1 VTTVPDAADVLAGQL
16 GLADAVVDDVTLA
29 RSVERF
35 RANGITLPTFAELA
49 NPARIDPAR
58 TAGVDPGAADAA
70 NLFRVHWHN
79 DLAGGRVA
87 VPDHVVLPRALTGV
101 ESPIIVALGDRFPMI
116 GAHKVLAAYACL
128 APRVVTGQFDP
139 TRHRAIWP
147 STGNYA
153 RGGVAI
159 SRIMGCR
166 GVAVLPAG
174 MSQERFDWLD
184 RWVADPSDIIRTPG
198 SESNV
203 KEIYDACNALAL
215 DPANFVLNQF
225 CEFGNHLA
233 HYAVTGR
240 ALERVLESVAAR
252 QPGLRLAAFVS
263 ATGSAG
269 TIAAGDALKERH
281 GTRIVA
287 VEALECPTMLENGFG
302 EHNIQGIGDKH
313 IPLIHNVMNTDVVC
327 AISDEATDELDV
339 LVNTDA
345 GRTYLAKRHGV
356 DEDVLDA
363 LRHFGLSSIANVL
376 AAIKTV
382 KLLGLGPDDA
392 VVTVATDGGAMYGTE
407 RAKALA
413 ARWPDGFGDVEAAEV
428 FGRHLG
434 AVGTDAMIDC
444 TERDRNRIF
453 NLGYYTWV
461 EQQGTPVDV
470 FEARRSPSFWP
481 GLRRYLDVWDGL
493 IAEFNER
500 VAAGS

>member
-1 VTTVPDAADVLAGQL
+1 MPGAPDVLEGQL
-16 GLADAVVDDVTLA
+16 GLVGAVVDAAVLA
-29 RSVERF
+29 RSVDRF
-35 RANGITLPTFAELA
+35 RTYGITLPTFAELA
-49 NPARIDPAR
+49 APTRLDPAR
-58 TAGVDPGAADAA
+58 TAGVDPGAAHPA
-70 NLFRVHWHN
+70 NLFRVHWFN
-79 DLAGGRVA
+79 DLAGDPVD
-87 VPDHVVLPRALTGV
+87 VPDHVVLPTALTGV
-101 ESPIIVALGDRFPMI
+101 ESPIVVAFGDRFPMI

-139 TRHRAIWP
+139 TQHRAVWP

-159 SRIMGCR
+159 SRIMRCR

-184 RWVADPSDIIRTPG
+184 RWVAEPADIIRTPG

-203 KEIYDACNALAL
+203 KEIYDACHALAL

-233 HYAVTGR
+233 HYEITGR
-240 ALERVLESVAAR
+240 ALDRVFESVQQR
-252 QPGLRLAAFVS
+252 RPHLRLAAFVS

-327 AISDEATDELDV
+327 AVSDEATDALDV
-339 LVNTDA
+339 LFNTDE
-345 GRTYLAKRHGV
+345 GRTHLAKRHGLG
-356 DEDVLDA
+356 DELLAA
-363 LRHFGLSSIANVL
+363 LGHFGLSSIANVL
-376 AAIKTV
+376 AAIKTA
-382 KLLGLGPDDA
+382 KLLGLGRDDA
-392 VVTVATDGGAMYGTE
+392 IVTVATDGGALYQTE
-407 RAKALA
+407 RAKTLA
-413 ARWPDGFGDVEAAEV
+413 ARWPDGFGDVEAADV

-434 AVGTDAMIDC
+434 AIGTDAMIDC
-444 TERDRNRIF
+444 TERDRTRIF

-470 FEARRSPSFWP
+470 FAARRSASFWR
-481 GLRRYLDVWDGL
+481 GLRGYLDTWDGL
-493 IAEFNER
+493 IDDFNGR
-500 VAAGS
+500 VVASS

>member
-1 VTTVPDAADVLAGQL
+1 M
-16 GLADAVVDDVTLA
+16 
-29 RSVERF
+29 
-35 RANGITLPTFAELA
+35 
-49 NPARIDPAR
+49 
-58 TAGVDPGAADAA
+58 
-70 NLFRVHWHN
+70 
-79 DLAGGRVA
+79 
-87 VPDHVVLPRALTGV
+87 VLPPELTGIEATV
-101 ESPIIVALGDRFPMI
+101 VVVRGNTFPMI
-116 GAHKVLAAYACL
+116 RAHKVLAAYACL
-128 APRVVTGQFDP
+128 APRVITGQFDP

-184 RWVADPSDIIRTPG
+184 RWVADPADIIRTPG

-203 KEIYDACNALAL
+203 KEIYDACHELAA
-215 DPANFVLNQF
+215 DPTNFVLNQF

-233 HYAVTGR
+233 HYEVTGR
-240 ALERVLESVAAR
+240 ALERVFEAVAR
-252 QPGLRLAAFVS
+252 RPGHPSGLRLAAFVS

-327 AISDEATDELDV
+327 AISDHATDELDV
-339 LVNTDA
+339 LFNTDA
-345 GRTYLAKRHGV
+345 GRTYLAKRHGLGDDLV
-356 DEDVLDA
+356 AA
-363 LRHFGLSSIANVL
+363 LSHFGLSSLANVL
-376 AAIKTV
+376 AAVKTA
-382 KLLGLGPDDA
+382 KLLGLGPQDA
-392 VVTVATDGGAMYGTE
+392 IVTVATDGGALYGTE
-407 RAKALA
+407 RAKTMA
-413 ARWPDGFGDVEAAEV
+413 ARWPDGFDDVDAAEV

-444 TERDRNRIF
+444 TERDRQRIF

-461 EQQGTPVDV
+461 EQQGTPIDV
-470 FEARRSPSFWP
+470 FVARRSAAFWQ
-481 GLRRYLDVWDGL
+481 GLRRYLGLWDEMIGD
-493 IAEFNER
+493 FNAR
-500 VAAGS
+500 VAAPS